1 MEWGQSIDILGDART
16 ALYFILLGVSL
27 LLNSWQYLIKPYKPK
42 EFLSGRWKG
51 HLSAQGSSEVKIIVT
66 LFKESDEISGF
77 VLYEGFDQEKRTIR
91 GIDRLASNSDRLVF
105 SRVWNKEDFWR
116 FLRFWRFPLFVN
128 FFTTKMSQ
136 QFHVI
141 GDQMSTDSVGT
152 LYNYEFEV
160 IRRGLFGRG
169 TPRMRVSVAPRVI
182 QSDQPSRK
190 LEGQIYKV
198 KGG

>member
-1 MEWGQSIDILGDART
+1 MEWGQSIDILGDTRT
-16 ALYFILLGVSL
+16 VLYFILLGVSL
-27 LLNSWQYLIKPYKPK
+27 LLNSWQYLIKPYRPK

-51 HLSAQGSSEVKIIVT
+51 HLSAQDSSEVKIIVT

-77 VLYEGFDQEKRTIR
+77 VLYEGFDQDKRTIR
-91 GIDRLASNSDRLVF
+91 GIDRLASNSDRLVC
-105 SRVWNKEDFWR
+105 SRVWNKKDFW
-116 FLRFWRFPLFVN
+116 RFWRFPLFVN

-141 GDQMSTDSVGT
+141 GDQMSKDSVGT

-169 TPRMRVSVAPRVI
+169 TPRMRVSVAARVD
-182 QSDQPSRK
+182 QSSCK